1 MTIPLPAPLDSYVEA
16 GNDQDAERL
25 MSLFAD
31 DAVIHDEGKE
41 FRGLEGVRAWRA
53 KSEQAYTFTIEP
65 LRFTERDGLT
75 VLTAKVEG
83 DFPDGPVN
91 LDFDFALRNG
101 RIAELEI
108 HP

>member
-16 GNDQDAERL
+16 SNDQDAERL

-31 DAVIHDEGKE
+31 DAVINDEGKE

-53 KSEQAYTFTIEP
+53 QGEQAYTCTVEP
-65 LRFTERDGLT
+65 LRFTERDGQT

-83 DFPDGPVN
+83 DFPGSPVK
-91 LDFDFALRNG
+91 LDLGFAIRNG
-101 RIAELEI
+101 RITELEI
-108 HP
+108 HS